1 MRVDGAC
8 ILKTLASD
16 WEECRISRSAETS
29 NDAVLASPWALGL
42 SPELKRRVARETVVR
57 SIESG
62 GFVCRKGEP
71 ASDWIGV
78 MRGLVKVYGL
88 NAEGK
93 STTFIGVPTGGWFGE
108 GALLKN
114 ERRLYDAV
122 ALRPSE
128 IAYVPR
134 ATFRLL
140 SESSVG
146 FNRFLLDQLNERL
159 GQFVALVEHN
169 RLVGPE
175 ARLANELA
183 ALFNS
188 RLYPGLENEL
198 HISQEELAQLVGLS
212 RQRVNRAL
220 KVLASAGL
228 VTVAYER
235 ITVVDLGGLRK
246 YAG

>member
-1 MRVDGAC
+1 MR
-8 ILKTLASD
+8 TRPASS
-16 WEECRISRSAETS
+16 IETS
-29 NDAVLASPWALGL
+29 KDAVLLAPWALGL
-42 SPELKRRVARETVVR
+42 TPELKRRVLRETVVR
-57 SIESG
+57 SLPSG
-62 GFVCRKGEP
+62 GLVCRKGDP

-78 MRGLVKVYGL
+78 LRGLVKVYGH

-93 STTFIGVPTGGWFGE
+93 STTFIGVPSGGWFGE
-108 GALLKN
+108 GALLKG
-114 ERRLYDAV
+114 ERRLYDAI

-134 ATFRLL
+134 NTFHLL
-140 SESSVG
+140 IESNVD

-159 GQFVALVEHN
+159 GQFVAIVEHD

-183 ALFNS
+183 ALFNP
-188 RLYPGLENEL
+188 RLYPGLENQL
-198 HISQEELAQLVGLS
+198 QISQEELAQLVGLS

-220 KVLASAGL
+220 KVLARAGL

-235 ITVVDLGGLRK
+235 ITIVDLAGLRK

>member
-1 MRVDGAC
+1 MRFAAAC
-8 ILKTLASD
+8 IVPTD
-16 WEECRISRSAETS
+16 RRRHGGDEISRSVNTTS
-29 NDAVLASPWALGL
+29 DAVLASPWALGL
-42 SPELKRRVARETVVR
+42 PPELKRRVVCETVVR
-57 SIESG
+57 SVPSG
-62 GFVCRKGEP
+62 GLVCRKGEP

-88 NAEGK
+88 NADGK
-93 STTFIGVPTGGWFGE
+93 STTLIGVPAGGWFGE
-108 GALLKN
+108 GALLKS

-128 IAYVPR
+128 LAYVPR
-134 ATFRLL
+134 ETFRLL
-140 SESSVG
+140 IESNVG

-159 GQFVALVEHN
+159 GQFVAMVEHN

-183 ALFNS
+183 ALFNA

-198 HISQEELAQLVGLS
+198 QISQEELAQLVGLS

-220 KVLASAGL
+220 KVLARAGFI
-228 VTVAYER
+228 TVAYGR
-235 ITVVDLGGLRK
+235 INVIDLAGLRK

>member
-1 MRVDGAC
+1 MRTRTSNS
-8 ILKTLASD
+8 I
-16 WEECRISRSAETS
+16 ETS
-29 NDAVLASPWALGL
+29 KDAVLLSPWAVGL
-42 SPELKRRVARETVVR
+42 TPELKRRVSRETVIR
-57 SIESG
+57 SLPSG
-62 GFVCRKGEP
+62 GLVCRKGAP

-78 MRGLVKVYGL
+78 MRGLVKVSGH

-93 STTFIGVPTGGWFGE
+93 STTFIGVPSGGWFGE
-108 GALLKN
+108 GALLKG
-114 ERRLYDAV
+114 ERRLYDAI

-134 ATFRLL
+134 DTFQLL
-140 SESSVG
+140 IESNVD

-159 GQFVALVEHN
+159 GQFVAMVEHN

-183 ALFNS
+183 ALFNR
-188 RLYPGLENEL
+188 RLYPGLKDEL

-220 KVLASAGL
+220 KVLARAGL
-228 VTVAYER
+228 ITVAYER
-235 ITVVDLGGLRK
+235 ITVVDIAGLRK